1 MSNKSING
9 VELVM
14 VTYGVLIWSIVG
26 AVMFGA
32 SLGLLTSSLM
42 IVAKDKIETRKEDK
56 SELKG
61 SAEDEK

>member
-1 MSNKSING
+1 MPNKQING
-9 VELVM
+9 DKLVM

-26 AVMFGA
+26 AVFFGA

-56 SELKG
+56 S
-61 SAEDEK
+61 DERE